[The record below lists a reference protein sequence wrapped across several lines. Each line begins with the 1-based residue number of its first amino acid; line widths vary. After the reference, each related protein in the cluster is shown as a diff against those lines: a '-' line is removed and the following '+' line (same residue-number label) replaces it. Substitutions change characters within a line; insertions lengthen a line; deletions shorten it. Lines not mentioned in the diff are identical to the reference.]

1 MLERPLIYLV
11 PAIAAALFCA
21 VCLDWAPSPMVSLLL
36 LAVFLLLAGI
46 FIYRNKAFALFGML
60 AAAHLAFCGF
70 SIYNLYIVEPIRH
83 LNGQSL
89 DIQAVLLE
97 DPDVYEDSQRALLSV
112 THNGEVEQTFRTFC
126 YLPLTDTPLYAG
138 DHIVVN
144 VGFYLPGTAEG
155 FDRAVY
161 QASNRCFIASSYN
174 QTEVDTPVRFE
185 MTGTERDTPRFLPQR
200 IARYCKQAI
209 AGALPERPAGLL
221 TALLLGDKSGISD
234 ADALA
239 LRIAGLSHLVA
250 VSGLHI
256 GFLVAFCSLL
266 GRRIGTLVSI
276 PFILLFVPIA
286 GASPSVIRAAVMY
299 LVTAGAFLL
308 RKEASSL
315 NSLFLALALLLILNP
330 YAIASLSLQLSFS
343 ATLGL
348 ILLAG
353 KMQRRMMKP
362 FRPFPKMVY
371 RILSVVVGSV
381 SCTVCATIFTTP
393 IILSA
398 FGYVSVLSLLS
409 NLLVVGVTA
418 VCFIGGFLVC
428 LTSVF
433 FPFLATL
440 FAKAITP
447 LLTYILDICNWIA
460 GLPFGLINWA
470 DSFGIAALVLSLAG
484 ILAWLL
490 AGAHIK
496 WRYVL
501 PVFCLVLFG
510 ITASGAYYNRQ
521 HYSVT
526 YLPCGSGQA
535 IIVSDAVGNMTLIDC
550 AGDGGYRNAAASVR
564 EWMQWNGF
572 RQVDTLVLTAVD
584 KGHARDLP
592 ELLQH
597 TSVEQ
602 ILIPNGCKETQH
614 NKELLQL
621 VAEADAEIVEDTVQ
635 LDAAAP
641 VTVFPVCDG
650 KLGVQIGGYVLVL
663 HSPTQK
669 QLAAFFETESYSA
682 PDIVLSQRNMEDT
695 VLLRQLISDTNAQ
708 RIILQSSTGD
718 VLHKFEGT
726 PIESPYFTGE
736 LQERYKKEG

>member
-174 QTEVDTPVRFE
+174 QTEEDTPVRFE

-550 AGDGGYRNAAASVR
+550 AGDGGYRN
-564 EWMQWNGF
+564 
-572 RQVDTLVLTAVD
+572 
-584 KGHARDLP
+584 
-592 ELLQH
+592 